1 MKLKIFL
8 SIYTIMIGFING
20 ITANLLREYELSE
33 TLVKLNSINCIILTV
48 LGMYIGIS
56 TYADYIFYKNKI
68 EKNGKDF

>member
-33 TLVKLNSINCIILTV
+33 TLVKLNSINCVILTV
-48 LGMYIGIS
+48 LGIYIGIS
-56 TYADYIFYKNKI
+56 TYTDYIFYKNKI